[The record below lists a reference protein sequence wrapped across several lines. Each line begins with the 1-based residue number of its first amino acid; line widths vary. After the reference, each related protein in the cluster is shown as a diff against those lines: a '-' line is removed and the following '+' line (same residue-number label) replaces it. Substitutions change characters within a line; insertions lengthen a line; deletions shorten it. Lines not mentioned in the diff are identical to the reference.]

1 MAKLTIGNG
10 LNEYIRT
17 LEKIADTS
25 QYLGRA
31 VYQGAAVV
39 NKAVES
45 ALQELPTDDRYASFY
60 EKRQGI
66 RSVEKQGLIQS
77 YGIAKMQDDNGYLN
91 VKLGFDGYNKMGK
104 ANAMIARSLISGTSF
119 MQKNDFIGKA
129 VNKSKAAAEEAMR
142 IEIDRSIQNYL

>member
-1 MAKLTIGNG
+1 MAKLTVGNG
-10 LNEYIRT
+10 LNEYIRK

-77 YGIAKMQDDNGYLN
+77 YGIAKMQNDNGYLN
-91 VKLGFDGYNKMGK
+91 VKLGFDGYNKRGK

-129 VNKSKAAAEEAMR
+129 VSKSKAAAEEAMK

>member
-1 MAKLTIGNG
+1 MAKLTVGNG
-10 LNEYIRT
+10 LNEYIRK

-77 YGIAKMQDDNGYLN
+77 YGIAKMQNDNGYLN

-119 MQKNDFIGKA
+119 LQKNDFIGRA
-129 VNKSKAAAEEAMR
+129 VSKSKAAAEEAMK

>member
-1 MAKLTIGNG
+1 MAKLTVGNG
-10 LNEYIRT
+10 LDEYIRK

-25 QYLGRA
+25 EYLGRA

-39 NKAVES
+39 NKSVES

-60 EKRQGI
+60 DKRQGI

-77 YGIAKMQDDNGYLN
+77 YGIAKMQNDNGYLN

-119 MQKNDFIGKA
+119 MPKNDFIGKA
-129 VNKSKAAAEEAMR
+129 VSKSKAAAEEAMK
-142 IEIDRSIQNYL
+142 IEIDRSIQNFL

>member
-1 MAKLTIGNG
+1 MAKLTVGNG
-10 LNEYIRT
+10 LDEYIRK

-39 NKAVES
+39 NKSVES
-45 ALQELPTDDRYASFY
+45 ALRELPTDDRYASFH

-77 YGIAKMQDDNGYLN
+77 YGIAKMQNDNGYLN

-119 MQKNDFIGKA
+119 MQKNDFIGRA
-129 VNKSKAAAEEAMR
+129 VSKSKAAAEEAMR

>member
-1 MAKLTIGNG
+1 MAKLTVGNG

-45 ALQELPTDDRYASFY
+45 ALRELPTDDRYASFHT
-60 EKRQGI
+60 KRQGI

-77 YGIAKMQDDNGYLN
+77 YGIAKMQNDNGYLN

-119 MQKNDFIGKA
+119 MQKNDFIGRA
-129 VNKSKAAAEEAMR
+129 VSKSKAAAEEAMK

>member
-1 MAKLTIGNG
+1 MAKLTVGNG
-10 LNEYIRT
+10 LNEYIRK

-77 YGIAKMQDDNGYLN
+77 YGIAKMQNDNGYLN

-119 MQKNDFIGKA
+119 MQKNDFIGRA
-129 VNKSKAAAEEAMR
+129 VNKSKAAAEEAMK